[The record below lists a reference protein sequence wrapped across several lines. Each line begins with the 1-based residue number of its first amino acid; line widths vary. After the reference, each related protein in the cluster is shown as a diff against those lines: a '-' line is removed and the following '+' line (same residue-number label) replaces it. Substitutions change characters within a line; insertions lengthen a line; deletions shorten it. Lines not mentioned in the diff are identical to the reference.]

1 MQLNFNNKNRHGR
14 PARTPHQVRGKGVSA
29 THQHHILQSV
39 LMGGRDRLRFA
50 PPCPAMTV
58 ILFDAG
64 ALNRRAL

>member
-14 PARTPHQVRGKGVSA
+14 PARNEAKGVSA